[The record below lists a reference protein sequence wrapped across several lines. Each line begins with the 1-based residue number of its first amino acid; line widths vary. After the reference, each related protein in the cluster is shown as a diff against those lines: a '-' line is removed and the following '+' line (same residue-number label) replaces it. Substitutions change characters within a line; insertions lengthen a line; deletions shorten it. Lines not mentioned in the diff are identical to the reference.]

1 MSVGTYIGTNNTIS
15 AIVLMSLFLIMTVAT
30 VQYIHTFLP
39 SLESFQNPDK
49 SQDFRSQAAYTQ
61 QMAAI
66 ATRYKGVSGK
76 RRAIQKSQI
85 PEDEQCLVNYTAL
98 GCRITG
104 YIGPFLDGYL
114 DPVNAVSLAAQIG
127 CSVFVPDI
135 DIS

>member
-66 ATRYKGVSGK
+66 ATRYNGVS
-76 RRAIQKSQI
+76 
-85 PEDEQCLVNYTAL
+85 
-98 GCRITG
+98 
-104 YIGPFLDGYL
+104 
-114 DPVNAVSLAAQIG
+114 
-127 CSVFVPDI
+127 
-135 DIS
+135 